1 MGQIEIWRDVIGFE
15 NLYLVSNLG
24 NVYSIHSK
32 KQLKL
37 KDNKGYYNVTLF
49 KNGKR
54 YYKIVHRLVAEAF
67 IPNPNNFKEINHKD
81 ENKINNN
88 VVNLEWCDAKYNLN
102 YGKRRIIASLH
113 IKKPILQCDLD
124 GNVIKEW
131 CGGIDASKELNIG
144 HKGISRCANG
154 LRNHY
159 KGFKWVFKYKKNER
173 I

>member
-54 YYKIVHRLVAEAF
+54 
-67 IPNPNNFKEINHKD
+67 
-81 ENKINNN
+81 
-88 VVNLEWCDAKYNLN
+88 
-102 YGKRRIIASLH
+102 
-113 IKKPILQCDLD
+113 
-124 GNVIKEW
+124 
-131 CGGIDASKELNIG
+131 
-144 HKGISRCANG
+144 
-154 LRNHY
+154 
-159 KGFKWVFKYKKNER
+159 
-173 I
+173 

>member
-88 VVNLEWCDAKYNLN
+88 VDNLEWCDAKYNLN
-102 YGKRRIIASLH
+102 YF
-113 IKKPILQCDLD
+113 
-124 GNVIKEW
+124 
-131 CGGIDASKELNIG
+131 
-144 HKGISRCANG
+144 
-154 LRNHY
+154 RNY
-159 KGFKWVFKYKKNER
+159 IFF
-173 I
+173 